1 VPLSQRASQVETCFQ
16 LHDSGAVAIAFD
28 GHVVD
33 TIQPCLPQLPQLS
46 LLIGPGGNVASAL
59 DDVVSASRPQSSLP
73 APQPNDAFCVMY
85 TGGTT
90 GEPKAVLQTQQSWAA
105 TVETVVEQWNV
116 HPEDRHL
123 VALPMTHVSWFTT
136 AAHLHAGA
144 LAILLD
150 RWRADHVLELIERK
164 RISTLNLIPTMLG
177 DLLEALAVGQTR
189 DYSSLR
195 LLTVAGS
202 PTPEETL
209 HRAHAVFGPVVGNI
223 YGMTETS
230 GPVTFLL
237 PHEMTGTRVRSVGRP
252 GAHVDIAILDETG
265 TAVAQGSGEIALAG
279 PQVSTGYLNGPRES
293 SSAHTVGWFLT
304 GDIGYLDEDGYLFI
318 VGRRKDMIITG
329 GYNVYSKEVEDALHS
344 HPDVIEAAV
353 IGVPD
358 RKWVEAVHAF
368 VTLRAGSLTTSDAL
382 REHCRGRL
390 AAYKVPKV
398 IHFEL
403 ELPRTAIGKFDKRA
417 LLSRYERSLAIAA
430 DASGISGD

>member
-1 VPLSQRASQVETCFQ
+1 
-16 LHDSGAVAIAFD
+16 
-28 GHVVD
+28 
-33 TIQPCLPQLPQLS
+33 
-46 LLIGPGGNVASAL
+46 
-59 DDVVSASRPQSSLP
+59 
-73 APQPNDAFCVMY
+73 
-85 TGGTT
+85 
-90 GEPKAVLQTQQSWAA
+90 
-105 TVETVVEQWNV
+105 
-116 HPEDRHL
+116 
-123 VALPMTHVSWFTT
+123 
-136 AAHLHAGA
+136 
-144 LAILLD
+144 
-150 RWRADHVLELIERK
+150 
-164 RISTLNLIPTMLG
+164 
-177 DLLEALAVGQTR
+177 
-189 DYSSLR
+189 
-195 LLTVAGS
+195 
-202 PTPEETL
+202 
-209 HRAHAVFGPVVGNI
+209 
-223 YGMTETS
+223 
-230 GPVTFLL
+230 
-237 PHEMTGTRVRSVGRP
+237 
-252 GAHVDIAILDETG
+252 
-265 TAVAQGSGEIALAG
+265 
-279 PQVSTGYLNGPRES
+279 
-293 SSAHTVGWFLT
+293 VGWFLT